1 MKPMNRLLSFV
12 LSCAMVMILCI
23 PAFAINLLTDEP
35 FDEPFV
41 MDIDNGKLFSAA
53 SEDKTVAILTNDDLH
68 LIDGQSAII
77 QSTSSLIVTASGTL
91 LLRMPKITLRIPIS
105 FFSLRPFMIRLTRV

>member
-68 LIDGQSAII
+68 LIDISISYSRSPSVT
-77 QSTSSLIVTASGTL
+77 STYTL
-91 LLRMPKITLRIPIS
+91 FGVGSTQ
-105 FFSLRPFMIRLTRV
+105 